1 MLNRSSRGACL
12 ALALVAATSLAG
24 CSGYV
29 KRTDFD
35 AAISK
40 LQSTDARMQQQLDAL
55 TADMQQRFS
64 KYDATLTEMQGR
76 LRVDTVAHFDFNKA
90 DLNEQDKAML
100 KDFAQVMQAHHS
112 SAVVTVEGFTDPAG
126 SRAYNQRLGQK
137 RADAVRDYLVSSE
150 GMAAGQVRAVS
161 YGEASNRQVEKGASR
176 DAGTSN
182 RRVALVVDYAG

>member
-12 ALALVAATSLAG
+12 ALALVAVTSLAG

-40 LQSTDARMQQQLDAL
+40 LQSTDVQMQQQLDAL